1 MRRTALFVICLSML
15 VALAGCGR
23 SQMPGDTKQEET
35 DPAIQVDKS
44 DTKENDST
52 PPKAEDNS
60 DNEQSAPVR
69 EEVCELYL
77 EVLEDLWNVDS
88 GLNSEITQ
96 IGIDLSELSHL
107 TEAEKDTVMSEFALK
122 HNLPYI
128 AGTWE
133 ELREQG
139 YIDKNTLYWE
149 DGLFFSIKTTEGNSA
164 PELTVFDAIKWRSGD
179 GAYLFDQ
186 CTARKNAD
194 GTWSYTVGQQAVS

>member
-1 MRRTALFVICLSML
+1 MRRTALFVLCLSML
-15 VALAGCGR
+15 IALAGCGR
-23 SQMPGDTKQEET
+23 SLMPGDTKQEET

-107 TEAEKDTVMSEFALK
+107 TEAEKDTVMSEFASK